1 MHLLRLF
8 FVVWLEL
15 GIVTVFFLFYLCKR
29 TAQRVNT
36 LRKPVLDQESFQ
48 QLLAAAY
55 TLQEQNH
62 YPATEID
69 ADYARTVSLPVESIP
84 MSQSDVELLPSLNDS
99 AVPSARDRRNPRS
112 DEFFWKVATGVAMAA
127 LFALLLVTLLN
138 RLSPLPAGKE
148 LVQQEVPFHKVMLQS
163 RGVAVKTI
171 MNQPQATRINN
182 SVGAEKPRR
191 STAALTRKKIVY
203 PTRHSIYE
211 SEADMVAPDTVMRYG
226 RHGSQAP

>member
-15 GIVTVFFLFYLCKR
+15 GIVTVFFLFWLCKR

-36 LRKPVLDQESFQ
+36 IGKPILDQDTFQ

-55 TLQEQNH
+55 TLQEQDR
-62 YPATEID
+62 YPVKETK

-84 MSQSDVELLPSLNDS
+84 MTQSDVELSPSLNDS
-99 AVPSARDRRNPRS
+99 AVPSGRDRRTARS
-112 DEFFWKVATGVAMAA
+112 DEFFWKIATAVSTAA
-127 LFALLLVTLLN
+127 LFALLLVTSLD
-138 RLSPLPAGKE
+138 RLSPLPAWQE
-148 LVQQEVPFHKVMLQS
+148 LVQQEVPFHKVLPQRS
-163 RGVAVKTI
+163 GVAAKTI
-171 MNQPQATRINN
+171 MMQPQATRIEN
-182 SVGAEKPRR
+182 SVVAGKPGR
-191 STAALTRKKIVY
+191 STAAPRHKTIVN

-226 RHGSQAP
+226 RRPSVAP